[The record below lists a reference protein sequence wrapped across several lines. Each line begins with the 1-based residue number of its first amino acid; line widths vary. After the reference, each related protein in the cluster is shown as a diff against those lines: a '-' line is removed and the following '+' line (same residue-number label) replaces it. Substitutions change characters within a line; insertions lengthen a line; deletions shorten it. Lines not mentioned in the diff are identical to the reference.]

1 MNIVK
6 ESIGYKLHKICSQL
20 QKSTKGILREVGIT
34 GDNYITMNYIY
45 ENPGITQAEL
55 ADINQKDRNVIG
67 KTIDKLE
74 AKKLVK
80 RIRGEKDRRSFRLYI
95 TETGKGVI
103 SKYWSVISK
112 IEEKRL
118 QKLNME
124 EQIKFVEMLEK
135 ISD

>member
-20 QKSTKGILREVGIT
+20 QKSTQGILREVGIT